1 MDTPIEKS
9 EIRKKKNVQYTKWLI
24 IATLVGG
31 AVFWGIKFLEP
42 EAAIKD
48 ITIATVELGDVL
60 QTLTASGT
68 VVPALEYTINS
79 PVVTEIKKMYLSN
92 GAQVEAGTK
101 ILELDQEY
109 TALEYERLQDE
120 LLLRKNN
127 IEKLKLQFDKEL
139 KDMDYQFK
147 IKGLQINETD
157 AQIKSQIRLKNV
169 GGAAAEDIEKAKL
182 QLSIME
188 IEKNLLENDLIYRK
202 KLNVIEKK
210 NLELEYGIQTKRLSE
225 LRRKL
230 TETTVKADES
240 GVITWINEDL
250 GKTVQVGEP
259 LVRIANLQRFRVEA
273 MTSDRNMQYLKVG
286 TPVKVRV
293 NQKDLNGTISHT
305 LPTIEN
311 NTIKFHVS
319 LEQPDH
325 EILRPNQRVDVY
337 IITAES
343 MQTRRIKNGPANTS
357 GSTQDMFVVRG
368 GVAQKVK
375 VTKGLTHPDYVEILG
390 GLEVGDQVIISDTKK
405 FDKQTTIKLK

>member
-1 MDTPIEKS
+1 MDRPIEKS
-9 EIRKKKNVQYTKWLI
+9 EIQKRKYFQYSKWILI
-24 IATLVGG
+24 STLVIV
-31 AVFWGIKFLEP
+31 ALILGIQKLGPKTAF
-42 EAAIKD
+42 KD
-48 ITIATVELGDVL
+48 ITIATVERGDVL

-68 VVPALEYTINS
+68 VIPALEYTINS
-79 PVVTEIKKMYLSN
+79 PVVTEIKKIYLSN
-92 GAQVEAGTK
+92 GSTVEPGTK

-109 TALEYERLQDE
+109 TALEYEKLNDE

-127 IEKLKLQFDKEL
+127 IDKLKLQFDKEL
-139 KDMDYQFK
+139 KDIGYQFQ

-157 AQIKSQIRLKNV
+157 AQIQSQIRLKNV

-188 IEKNLLENDLIYRK
+188 IEKNLLENDLNYRK
-202 KLNVIEKK
+202 KLNVIEKS

-230 TETTVKADES
+230 IETTVKADKS

-250 GKTVQVGEP
+250 GKTVLVGEP
-259 LVRIANLQRFRVEA
+259 LVRIADLKRFRVEA
-273 MTSDRNMQYLKVG
+273 LTSERNMPWLKVG
-286 TPVKVRV
+286 TPVKVRI

-343 MQTRRIKNGPANTS
+343 LETTRLKNGPANTS
-357 GSTQDMFVVRG
+357 GSKQDMFVVHNG
-368 GVAQKVK
+368 IGQKVQ
-375 VTKGLTHPDYVEILG
+375 VTKGLTNPDFVEILS

-405 FDKQTTIKLK
+405 MDKQNTIKLQ